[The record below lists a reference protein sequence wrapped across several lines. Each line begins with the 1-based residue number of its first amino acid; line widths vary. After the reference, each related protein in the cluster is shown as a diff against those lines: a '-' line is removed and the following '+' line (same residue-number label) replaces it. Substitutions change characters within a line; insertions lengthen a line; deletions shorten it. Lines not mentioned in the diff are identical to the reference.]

1 MVEYFTKMENI
12 SHLSI
17 EETEDLYFALMRLP
31 STPINTMMLDK
42 CEKNYWIL
50 TKKSL
55 TKTIRKRLN
64 Y

>member
-1 MVEYFTKMENI
+1 MEYFTKIEKI
-12 SHLSI
+12 EHLSP

-31 STPINTMMLDK
+31 NTPINTMMLDK
-42 CEKNYWIL
+42 CEKNYWKL